1 MFWGVFVMGF
11 NRLCSAVV
19 MAVVALIVTMLA
31 GYWNSRGVIPVG
43 DMRVPSTMLAVA
55 LVGGSCVVGG
65 VFGSGI
71 NWGGILA
78 GIGSKAMPGK
88 LSDLGAQNAADSGK
102 PVTIES
108 VAAIP
113 VEVAHLLGCVHHL
126 RVALAADEEGQELLD
141 KVQIKV
147 GRVTAKS
154 VSE

>member
-1 MFWGVFVMGF
+1 MFWGVLVMGF
-11 NRLCSAVV
+11 NRLCSAAV
-19 MAVVALIVTMLA
+19 MAVVALIVTMMA

-43 DMRVPSTMLAVA
+43 DMRVPSVMLAVA
-55 LVGGSCVVGG
+55 IVGGSCVAGG
-65 VFGSGI
+65 LFGSGI

-78 GIGSKAMPGK
+78 GIGSKALQPR
-88 LSDLGAQNAADSGK
+88 LPDSSAPADSGK
-102 PVTIES
+102 SQSIES